1 MTRGFWLGAAAYS
14 IWGLFPIYWKL
25 VAAVPAGQV
34 LAHRIVWSCVALGVI
49 LALRRRTSAP
59 DHRVPGHRLTS
70 RIVLL
75 YLAAA
80 ILIGVNWFLYVW
92 AVGHDF
98 VVETSLG
105 YYITPLVNVLLGVA
119 ILRERLQTAT
129 WAAVGLA
136 ACGVAVLTWAYG
148 APPRI
153 ALGLAASFGTYGL
166 VKKTAPLPPLEG
178 LALETA
184 LLALPALAYLVAAER
199 AGSGAFLHETVATD
213 LFLIGGGLVTIVPLL
228 LFASAVRTVALS
240 TMGLLQFISPTI
252 QLVLALALYH
262 EPFGGVRLAGFAA
275 VWVALAVF
283 ALHEL
288 RSRRPSQVAADG
300 SLTRSAA
307 GSR

>member
-34 LAHRIVWSCVALGVI
+34 LAHRIVWSCVALGII
-49 LALRRRTSAP
+49 LAWPSRTRTPRPA
-59 DHRVPGHRLTS
+59 LTT

-119 ILRERLQTAT
+119 ILRERLQATT
-129 WAAVGLA
+129 WAAAALA
-136 ACGVAVLTWAYG
+136 ACGVAVLTWTYG
-148 APPRI
+148 APPKI

-184 LLALPALAYLVAAER
+184 LLALPALIYLVAANR
-199 AGSGAFLHETVATD
+199 NGTGAFRHGPTATD

-228 LFASAVRTVALS
+228 LFASAVRTVPLS

-252 QLVLALALYH
+252 QLVLALALYG
-262 EPFGGVRLAGFAA
+262 EPFGRSRAAGFVA
-275 VWVALAVF
+275 VWAALLLF
-283 ALHEL
+283 ATEEARH
-288 RSRRPSQVAADG
+288 RTAQGAAA
-300 SLTRSAA
+300 L
-307 GSR
+307 

>member
-49 LALRRRTSAP
+49 LAVRRGRSLDLP
-59 DHRVPGHRLTS
+59 DQQRITTRV
-70 RIVLL
+70 VLL

-80 ILIGVNWFLYVW
+80 LLIGVNWFLYVW

-119 ILRERLQTAT
+119 ILRERLRAAT
-129 WAAVGLA
+129 WAAVALA

-213 LFLIGGGLVTIVPLL
+213 VFLIGGGLVTIVPLL

-252 QLVLALALYH
+252 QLVLALGLYH
-262 EPFGGVRLAGFAA
+262 EPFGGFRLVGFVAVWLALVVFAA
-275 VWVALAVF
+275 QQVRAP
-283 ALHEL
+283 
-288 RSRRPSQVAADG
+288 SRA
-300 SLTRSAA
+300 
-307 GSR
+307 

>member
-49 LALRRRTSAP
+49 FVWRRVRMPALTMRT
-59 DHRVPGHRLTS
+59 
-70 RIVLL
+70 VLL

-80 ILIGVNWFLYVW
+80 VLIGINWYLYVW

-119 ILRERLQTAT
+119 VLGERLRPAKWTAVAL
-129 WAAVGLA
+129 AAVG
-136 ACGVAVLTWAYG
+136 VSILTWAYG
-148 APPRI
+148 SPPRV

-178 LALETA
+178 LVLETA
-184 LLALPALAYLVAAER
+184 LLALPALAYLVAADR
-199 AGSGAFLHETVATD
+199 AGSGAFLHGPTATD
-213 LFLIGGGLVTIVPLL
+213 VFLIGGGLVTIVPLL
-228 LFASAVRTVALS
+228 LFASAVRVVPLS
-240 TMGLLQFISPTI
+240 TMGLLQFLSPTI
-252 QLVLALALYH
+252 QLVLALAVYH
-262 EPFGGVRLAGFAA
+262 EPFGRSRVAGFVA
-275 VWVALAVF
+275 VWVALVLFAV
-283 ALHEL
+283 EET
-288 RSRRPSQVAADG
+288 RRQPSPIPA
-300 SLTRSAA
+300 
-307 GSR
+307 

>member
-1 MTRGFWLGAAAYS
+1 VPRGFWLGAAAYS

-34 LAHRIVWSCVALGVI
+34 LAHRIVWSCVALGII
-49 LALRRRTSAP
+49 LAWPSRPRLPRSALSV
-59 DHRVPGHRLTS
+59 RV
-70 RIVLL
+70 VLL

-80 ILIGVNWFLYVW
+80 ILIGVNWYLYVW

-119 ILRERLQTAT
+119 ILRERLRAAT
-129 WAAVGLA
+129 WAAVALA
-136 ACGVAVLTWAYG
+136 AGGVAVLTWAYG

-184 LLALPALAYLVAAER
+184 LLTLPALAYLVAVER
-199 AGSGAFLHETVATD
+199 AGSGAFLHGPGTTD
-213 LFLIGGGLVTIVPLL
+213 LLLIGGGLVTIAPLL
-228 LFASAVRTVALS
+228 LFASAVRTVPLS

-262 EPFGGVRLAGFAA
+262 EPFGGVRLAGFVA
-275 VWVALAVF
+275 VWLALVVF
-283 ALHEL
+283 AAQQV
-288 RSRRPSQVAADG
+288 RAANPS
-300 SLTRSAA
+300 
-307 GSR
+307 